1 MDAVRRITRGQL
13 NVRQTDALI
22 ESLLRERRAA
32 SRKVKGVVRDARMFV
47 NAISG
52 TVEKLRKVG
61 VNAAL
66 RVEET
71 SESVEIL
78 VTLRKGMKEERK
90 G

>member
-1 MDAVRRITRGQL
+1 M
-13 NVRQTDALI
+13 
-22 ESLLRERRAA
+22 
-32 SRKVKGVVRDARMFV
+32 KGVVRDARMFV

>member
-1 MDAVRRITRGQL
+1 M
-13 NVRQTDALI
+13 
-22 ESLLRERRAA
+22 
-32 SRKVKGVVRDARMFV
+32 

-52 TVEKLRKVG
+52 TVEKPRKAG

-78 VTLRKGMKEERK
+78 VTLHKGAREEKRV
-90 G
+90 